1 MYAPFEILQYFS
13 LYIYNMSVSFLTHK
27 RQLVRWATSR
37 LVHTRFCPMCLHLR
51 VYMFVRRM
59 QELLL
64 TEQTAAAY
72 TVSGLCAHA
81 HINGIWNLSG
91 PTSILM
97 IAPISHCLNQVYCI
111 TQEDARHSYSLSVCL
126 VLTVI
131 MKPRYE
137 VTTVH
142 SGAFMMSFLSTLQMQ
157 SFFSRMQEHY
167 VSMPTVQDEWFPN
180 QSMSYVN
187 LALAPF
193 RLGSQQAQERFV
205 QAVKEGADNVYTYRT
220 SKVECEAIPGLVK
233 ERKFVV
239 LSGAPGVGKS
249 TLARK
254 VCQDVCRSP
263 NYHGY
268 SLVLL
273 VELRKLLHF
282 REDFQLVDILQL
294 FEGMM
299 GDATSSEELS
309 KAIHRNLGKSVL
321 FILDGF
327 DELPPH
333 LRQSEFLAD
342 LLSHNLECCA
352 PLPYC
357 HVVMTSRSIVTSEI
371 YHSVR
376 GSLTNIE
383 VLGFTQDQIKEYA
396 GHILVDAEKPD
407 LLESFLRKIDSV
419 PQVRGLCSIPV
430 VLSIICQV
438 FSFKEDLP
446 LTLTGIYNEYMCVK
460 VLKYHEDLTSLDS
473 ILDLSRDH
481 DFYKLGKI
489 AFDCIQS
496 QKMVFQLSDL
506 QGLGER
512 FSDRI
517 KGCGVLTARPVLADP
532 KSKKAAIE
540 SYYFIHLTV
549 QEFIAAVYVSLLPAE
564 EQREIWSKYLGE
576 PHMAQVW
583 RFFCGLTGLTNYELL
598 QANITGYPEDFQMQ
612 CLFESQN
619 TSLVQKLMPLIVGEE
634 VEVKPKTAYDSTAY
648 GYCLSNH
655 PALKELTIET
665 QEGGTGSVEIHRLL
679 EPVFAS
685 GPLQTLCLCNLGEG
699 YSFYPVIL
707 HTLLGVTAIFD

>member
-1 MYAPFEILQYFS
+1 
-13 LYIYNMSVSFLTHK
+13 
-27 RQLVRWATSR
+27 
-37 LVHTRFCPMCLHLR
+37 
-51 VYMFVRRM
+51 
-59 QELLL
+59 
-64 TEQTAAAY
+64 
-72 TVSGLCAHA
+72 
-81 HINGIWNLSG
+81 
-91 PTSILM
+91 
-97 IAPISHCLNQVYCI
+97 
-111 TQEDARHSYSLSVCL
+111 
-126 VLTVI
+126 
-131 MKPRYE
+131 
-137 VTTVH
+137 
-142 SGAFMMSFLSTLQMQ
+142 MSFLSTLQMQ

-187 LALAPF
+187 LAIAPF
-193 RLGSQQAQERFV
+193 RLGSQQAQKKFV
-205 QAVKEGADNVYTYRT
+205 EAVKEGADNVYTYRT

-254 VCQDVCRSP
+254 VCHDVCHSP
-263 NYHGY
+263 NCHGY

-282 REDFQLVDILQL
+282 KEDFQLVDILQL

-333 LRQSEFLAD
+333 LRRSKFLAD
-342 LLSHNLECCA
+342 LLSHNIVCSA

-383 VLGFTQDQIKEYA
+383 VLGFTCDQIKEYA
-396 GHILVDAEKPD
+396 GHILVDIEKPD
-407 LLESFLRKIDSV
+407 LLESFLRTIESV

-446 LTLTGIYNEYMCVK
+446 PTLTGIYNEYMCIK
-460 VLKYHEDLTSLDS
+460 VLRYYDDLTSLDS
-473 ILDLSRDH
+473 ILDLPRDH
-481 DFYKLGKI
+481 DIYKLGKI
-489 AFDCIQS
+489 AFDCIRS

-506 QGLGER
+506 QGLGEC
-512 FSDRI
+512 FSDRN
-517 KGCGVLTARPVLADP
+517 KGCGVLTARPVRADP
-532 KSKKAAIE
+532 RSKKAAVE

-549 QEFIAAVYVSLLPAE
+549 QEFITAVYVALLTAE

-583 RFFCGLTGLTNYELL
+583 RFYCGLTRLTHYKLL
-598 QANITGYPEDFQMQ
+598 QANITGYRTDFQMQ

-619 TSLVQKLMPLIVGEE
+619 ASLVEKLMPHIVGEE
-634 VEVKPKTAYDSTAY
+634 VEVRPMTAYDSTAY
-648 GYCLSNH
+648 GYCLSKH
-655 PALKELTIET
+655 PALKKLTIET
-665 QEGGTGSVEIHRLL
+665 QRGAGSSEIHRLL
-679 EPVFAS
+679 EPVYAS
-685 GPLQTLCLCNLGEG
+685 GTLQTLCLGEV
-699 YSFYPVIL
+699 YSFL
-707 HTLLGVTAIFD
+707 SHTMYLVLM

>member
-1 MYAPFEILQYFS
+1 MVP
-13 LYIYNMSVSFLTHK
+13 
-27 RQLVRWATSR
+27 
-37 LVHTRFCPMCLHLR
+37 
-51 VYMFVRRM
+51 
-59 QELLL
+59 
-64 TEQTAAAY
+64 
-72 TVSGLCAHA
+72 
-81 HINGIWNLSG
+81 
-91 PTSILM
+91 
-97 IAPISHCLNQVYCI
+97 
-111 TQEDARHSYSLSVCL
+111 
-126 VLTVI
+126 
-131 MKPRYE
+131 
-137 VTTVH
+137 
-142 SGAFMMSFLSTLQMQ
+142 FLSTLQMQ
-157 SFFSRMQEHY
+157 SFFSRIQEHY

-187 LALAPF
+187 LAIAPF
-193 RLGSQQAQERFV
+193 RLGSQRAQERFV
-205 QAVKEGADNVYTYRT
+205 EAVKEGADNVYTYQT
-220 SKVECEAIPGLVK
+220 NKVECEAIPGLVK
-233 ERKFVV
+233 GRKFVV

-263 NYHGY
+263 NCHGY

-282 REDFQLVDILQL
+282 KEDFQLVNILQL

-333 LRQSEFLAD
+333 LRRSTFLAD
-342 LLSHNLECCA
+342 LLSHNLECSA

-383 VLGFTQDQIKEYA
+383 VLGFTRDQIKEYA
-396 GHILVDAEKPD
+396 GHILVDREKPD
-407 LLESFLRKIDSV
+407 LLESFLGKIDSV

-438 FSFKEDLP
+438 FSFKQDLP
-446 LTLTGIYNEYMCVK
+446 PTLTEMYNDYMCIK
-460 VLKYHEDLTSLDS
+460 VLKYYKDLTSLDS
-473 ILDLSRDH
+473 ILDLPRDH
-481 DFYKLGKI
+481 DIYKLGKI
-489 AFDCIQS
+489 AFDCIRS
-496 QKMVFQLSDL
+496 QKMIFQSSDL

-512 FSDRI
+512 FSDCI
-517 KGCGVLTARPVLADP
+517 KGCGVLTARPVRADP

-540 SYYFIHLTV
+540 SFYFIHLTV

-583 RFFCGLTGLTNYELL
+583 RFYCGLTQLAHYELL
-598 QANITGYPEDFQMQ
+598 QANITGYPKDFQMQ

-619 TSLVQKLMPLIVGEE
+619 ASLVQKLMPHIVGEE
-634 VEVKPKTAYDSTAY
+634 VQVEPMTAYDSTAY
-648 GYCLSNH
+648 GYCLSKH
-655 PALKELTIET
+655 PTLKKLTVKPRESA
-665 QEGGTGSVEIHRLL
+665 GSAEIHHLL
-679 EPVFAS
+679 EPVYAS
-685 GPLQTLCLCNLGEG
+685 GTLQTLCLGEV
-699 YSFYPVIL
+699 YNFLNSYYVPCSD
-707 HTLLGVTAIFD
+707 VTACDI